1 MFYLR
6 PCANCGVLIQG
17 GRNLFCTELCR
28 QAAKAVRYAR
38 GVQADG
44 RIEFLDVQEAV
55 DVKIAFVAG
64 GGYDE
69 RGRRLTTDQRVAVME
84 RSSGLCVECGA
95 PGDEVDHIRGPS
107 ADSDNLQLLCRSCHQ
122 AKTNQSFHPAPLE
135 MVRQV
140 HRPLWERIGRE
151 VPLQPSDTPGWAWR
165 QWASTVPGK
174 TVATRWLAWSED
186 RPAATPEIA
195 AAGFPGW
202 LQPQL
207 WFGEGK
213 PIP

>member
-17 GRNLFCTELCR
+17 GRNLFCTDLCR

-55 DVKIAFVAG
+55 AAEG
-64 GGYDE
+64 CPSQP
-69 RGRRLTTDQRVAVME
+69 RGHGCD
-84 RSSGLCVECGA
+84 RSRHL
-95 PGDEVDHIRGPS
+95 GPRTGRT
-107 ADSDNLQLLCRSCHQ
+107 AHC
-122 AKTNQSFHPAPLE
+122 
-135 MVRQV
+135 QV
-140 HRPLWERIGRE
+140 HRPLWERIERE
-151 VPLQPSDTPGWAWR
+151 APLQPSDTPGWAWR

-174 TVATRWLAWSED
+174 AVATRWLAWSEE

-195 AAGFPGW
+195 AAGFPAW
-202 LQPQL
+202 LKPQL

-213 PIP
+213 PIG